1 MTAFRKMD
9 VINFTAL
16 PMVPVDEHLAV
27 SLTAQNEVKDPMR
40 KNLED
45 NPPLCLIGSIHQVNQ
60 MIGEID
66 LSPNPLAHSLA
77 IETFEVEKK
86 ALREK
91 TRSNSGDRGK
101 SQSKSKFIFRGS
113 DSRNAKSVITKR
125 KTADK
130 SLLAELYQYTH
141 FDTSRPN
148 RLPNGVS
155 FSDMVSNVVQ
165 AERNP
170 LSGKSFCSD
179 REFEKFLFSPSLRAI
194 WLDSFWWIFHER
206 YQPKKEIQSKLFDRI
221 AQHYAFLLFRE
232 SRSHYEEALLKRLP
246 SILSKA
252 LYTSFC
258 CCFPQSWFN
267 THEFKS
273 DICNTM
279 SLWISGT
286 YPCPQSY
293 SNWDYSKLDPERFR
307 REELILQRKR
317 QLKGRAFFS
326 LASRSYS
333 SGKSIQSRKICCPQ
347 NSSTAGRLFHSLSTQ
362 HLPWNVFIEKLEAVK
377 RKALAF
383 LPEHSLSPSAIP
395 GACGG
400 RALPP
405 HLCSEPRPL
414 GFHSSTWHPLSC
426 TVVFFSYV
434 IVFSHSA
441 GSLSFSCVFHIIHC
455 SPLSSEDGGLSH
467 RNRYRKG
474 LPPHVPLLR
483 TSLDVNSTKK
493 RNFIANK
500 NSADG
505 SRTQNASKERNCQT
519 LVLRKATQRVKQIS
533 AAREHENMLP
543 KQSYP
548 ACKSPEMTSNLFNI
562 YGKSPLIVYFLL
574 NYATLRQHGKD
585 VLMVR
590 REKSKTIPEST
601 LTYAEI
607 IDLTL
612 SNMKKRS
619 NNLHQ
624 LNRLHWSEW
633 NYFDKYL
640 KELHENFLR
649 EMKTIDQRAKEK
661 KKANHMFIQPS
672 TFTEDCPEKKSKE
685 GQGGEGR
692 RMETE
697 VELLDE
703 FSSLKLG
710 SPYKISDISAT
721 SKVTRKSKP
730 MQKKEVVFLILSP
743 SSLPA

>member
-27 SLTAQNEVKDPMR
+27 SLTAQNEVKDAMR

-45 NPPLCLIGSIHQVNQ
+45 SPPSCLIGSIHQVNQ

-91 TRSNSGDRGK
+91 TRSQPAVLNYQDDGLHFHILLFLL
-101 SQSKSKFIFRGS
+101 Q
-113 DSRNAKSVITKR
+113 

-347 NSSTAGRLFHSLSTQ
+347 
-362 HLPWNVFIEKLEAVK
+362 V
-377 RKALAF
+377 
-383 LPEHSLSPSAIP
+383 SAP
-395 GACGG
+395 
-400 RALPP
+400 LPP
-405 HLCSEPRPL
+405 
-414 GFHSSTWHPLSC
+414 SS
-426 TVVFFSYV
+426 FK
-434 IVFSHSA
+434 
-441 GSLSFSCVFHIIHC
+441 
-455 SPLSSEDGGLSH
+455 
-467 RNRYRKG
+467 RNR
-474 LPPHVPLLR
+474 
-483 TSLDVNSTKK
+483 
-493 RNFIANK
+493 
-500 NSADG
+500 
-505 SRTQNASKERNCQT
+505 QT

-590 REKSKTIPEST
+590 REKIFLNMNATEST

-672 TFTEDCPEKKSKE
+672 TFTEDCPEKKSARSHQK
-685 GQGGEGR
+685 
-692 RMETE
+692 ETE
-697 VELLDE
+697 FLLR
-703 FSSLKLG
+703 F
-710 SPYKISDISAT
+710 
-721 SKVTRKSKP
+721 V
-730 MQKKEVVFLILSP
+730 
-743 SSLPA
+743 